1 MGRMVTSIVRLS
13 SLRYRVT
20 PFGRLSLSPSVLP
33 IIMSRKSPMIFVVFS
48 MFSLLV
54 FFYGCAVVE

>member
-1 MGRMVTSIVRLS
+1 MLLSFRVIVIPSGSVMGLPVWSRIRV
-13 SLRYRVT
+13 SL
-20 PFGRLSLSPSVLP
+20 
-33 IIMSRKSPMIFVVFS
+33 KSPMIFVVFS